1 MKVKLPKDMQLRGL
15 GARYNASQL
24 HLHWGDKDDPHGS
37 EHTVSG
43 KHFAAEVSGV
53 AQLAEDS
60 WWWVVWHSS
69 NWLVCRQDQSKAGG
83 VGGWP
88 SCSAHPP
95 QLCRQHREAKP
106 LQPRCSSSAV
116 SRFPSFPE
124 LADFCLQVFY

>member
-43 KHFAAEVSGV
+43 KHFAAEVSRV
-53 AQLAEDS
+53 AQVAEDS

-69 NWLVCRQDQSKAGG
+69 NRLVCRQDQSKAGG

-95 QLCRQHREAKP
+95 QLCRQHREAKA

>member
-1 MKVKLPKDMQLRGL
+1 MQLRGL

-60 WWWVVWHSS
+60 WRWVVWHSS
-69 NWLVCRQDQSKAGG
+69 NRLVCRQDQSMAGG
-83 VGGWP
+83 VGVAFMLCTPTPALPTAQGGKATP
-88 SCSAHPP
+88 ATL
-95 QLCRQHREAKP
+95 QLISGVP
-106 LQPRCSSSAV
+106 LPFLS
-116 SRFPSFPE
+116 
-124 LADFCLQVFY
+124 